1 MKVLKWIL
9 IVVLALVALVLLWAA
24 FLPSERLFEQSVTIN
39 KSARLIFKQVN
50 SLKNWENWSP
60 FLEAD
65 TAMKSTYSGPD
76 YGVGASQSWISKVNG
91 NGSMTILESIQNQK
105 VVYSLDFGMGN
116 VDTTWFTIEPMGD
129 EFKLVWGTK
138 LSNLG
143 YPMGRIMGALMT
155 PTMNQV
161 FVKGLTNIKGYVEAM
176 PADYLSG
183 DISIEMVPA
192 RTLLAASNTVDA
204 AGIPAFLQETY
215 TAMVALIT
223 QEKLQFAGVPI
234 AIYSGEPDAPEWVV
248 TAAIPIQRKPKVLP
262 QGYYLL
268 DQPARKVVTARHFGG
283 YDTVEETYI
292 RIMKYINDNQ
302 LTINGDMWDEYIS
315 DPELVTDPMML
326 ETKVYYPVE

>member
-9 IVVLALVALVLLWAA
+9 IVVLALAALVLLWAA
-24 FLPSERLFEQSVTIN
+24 FLPSERVFERSVTIN

-65 TAMKSTYSGPD
+65 TAMVSTYSGPD
-76 YGVGASQSWISKVNG
+76 YGVGATQDWVSKLNG
-91 NGSMTILESIQNQK
+91 NGSMSILESIYNQK
-105 VVYSLDFGMGN
+105 VVYSLNFGMGN
-116 VDTTWFTIEPMGD
+116 VDTTWFAIEPTG
-129 EFKLVWGTK
+129 EAFTVAWGTK

-143 YPMGRIMGALMT
+143 YPMGRIMGALIT
-155 PTMNQV
+155 ATMNQT
-161 FVKGLTNIKGYVEAM
+161 FEKGLSNLKGYVEAM
-176 PADYLSG
+176 PVDYLSG
-183 DISIEMVPA
+183 DIGIEVIPA
-192 RTLLAASNTVDA
+192 RTLIAASNTVAA
-204 AGIPAFLQETY
+204 AGIPAFLQENY

-234 AIYSGEPDAPEWVV
+234 AIYSGEPDATEWVV

-268 DQPARKVVTARHFGG
+268 DQPERKVVTARHFGG

-302 LTINGDMWDEYIS
+302 LTINGDMWDDYIS

-326 ETKVYYPVE
+326 ETKVCFPVK